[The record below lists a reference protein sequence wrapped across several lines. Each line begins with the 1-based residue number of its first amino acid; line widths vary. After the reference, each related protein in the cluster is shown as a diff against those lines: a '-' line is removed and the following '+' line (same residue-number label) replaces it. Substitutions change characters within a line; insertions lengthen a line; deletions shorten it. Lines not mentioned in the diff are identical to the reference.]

1 MTINHSYRGHFR
13 VLVLMILLI
22 IIWLVIYLY
31 FYIVHSRLHSR
42 ILIVIEYFYTVLCTG
57 TFSTSTSATHAH
69 VSPPTW
75 ARVSPLSSCSSWMVA
90 CSLVMQTSF
99 SAISF
104 MLSFWSRCRQ
114 ESSLC
119 RCSSRSLLSS
129 TYVGDRAMTEFKCW
143 RFFFL
148 SVA

>member
-42 ILIVIEYFYTVLCTG
+42 ILIVMEYFNTVLCTG

-69 VSPPTW
+69 MCLPPPE
-75 ARVSPLSSCSSWMVA
+75 RV
-90 CSLVMQTSF
+90 
-99 SAISF
+99 
-104 MLSFWSRCRQ
+104 CRP
-114 ESSLC
+114 
-119 RCSSRSLLSS
+119 SLL
-129 TYVGDRAMTEFKCW
+129 AAAEW
-143 RFFFL
+143 
-148 SVA
+148 